1 MQARS
6 LSRSAD
12 PAREAGRNL
21 PGAAPQPVLEIEGL
35 VQRFGARTV
44 LELPEWSV
52 GAGRHSLVLGPSG
65 SGKSTL
71 LHLVAGLLRPTR
83 GRIRVAGRDL
93 AGARPGELDRWRGR
107 TVGIVLQRLHLI
119 AALSVRDNLRLARAL
134 AGLPEDAARID
145 QLLAEL
151 RLEGLAGA
159 RPARL
164 SQGEAQRV
172 AIARAVVNRPALILA
187 DEPTSALDDASC
199 TAVLELLL
207 RQADASGATLVIA
220 THDARLAPHFA
231 ERLELPARP

>member
-44 LELPEWSV
+44 LELAEWSV

-93 AGARPGELDRWRGR
+93 AEAKRPGELDRWRGR

-145 QLLAEL
+145 QLLTEL

-159 RPARL
+159 RPAP
-164 SQGEAQRV
+164 AQPGRG
-172 AIARAVVNRPALILA
+172 AAGRDRARGGQPAGADPGRRADLGARRRQLHGGASSCSCARP
-187 DEPTSALDDASC
+187 T
-199 TAVLELLL
+199 
-207 RQADASGATLVIA
+207 R
-220 THDARLAPHFA
+220 
-231 ERLELPARP
+231 PARPW